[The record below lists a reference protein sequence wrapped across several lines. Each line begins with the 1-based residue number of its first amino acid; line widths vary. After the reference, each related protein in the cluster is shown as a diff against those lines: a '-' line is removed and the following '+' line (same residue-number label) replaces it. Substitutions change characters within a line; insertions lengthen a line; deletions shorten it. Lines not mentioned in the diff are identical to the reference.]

1 MLGCSPNEPAVG
13 RRAFWPN
20 KPDGWI
26 HRHCQ
31 TNPSGRLGYA
41 SAKRAQRT
49 MIFPQTNPTSA
60 NEANREIV
68 AKTML
73 EHEQHDSWLLGR
85 ANRRYGAALWPTEPD
100 AQPRAFL
107 WPNDPRDRPLVDL
120 FHETQSDRTDGAST
134 HRPHPEE
141 AHRSRVYPRSVHQE
155 RKSATAD
162 LRCAVS
168 KDGRWHDL
176 ASGRPS
182 RRAFGAPQD
191 EASRRA
197 QARSSG

>member
-1 MLGCSPNEPAVG
+1 MFEHEQHDAWLLGRTSPRYSAG
-13 RRAFWPN
+13 RF
-20 KPDGWI
+20 G
-26 HRHCQ
+26 Q
-31 TNPSGRLGYA
+31 TNPTDRSIA
-41 SAKRAQRT
+41 SWQT
-49 MIFPQTNPTSA
+49 TQWPGSVTHQIFPQTNPTSA

-134 HRPHPEE
+134 HRPHPDEE
-141 AHRSRVYPRSVHQE
+141 ARS
-155 RKSATAD
+155 
-162 LRCAVS
+162 AVS
-168 KDGRWHDL
+168 KGGRWHDL

>member
-1 MLGCSPNEPAVG
+1 MNNTMLGCSAK
-13 RRAFWPN
+13 RARDRAQGVLPH

-26 HRHCQ
+26 HRHWQ

-73 EHEQHDSWLLGR
+73 EHEQHESWLLGR

-141 AHRSRVYPRSVHQE
+141 VTRSLLHV
-155 RKSATAD
+155 T
-162 LRCAVS
+162 VS
-168 KDGRWHDL
+168 KDGSAHDF
-176 ASGRPS
+176 ACGRPS